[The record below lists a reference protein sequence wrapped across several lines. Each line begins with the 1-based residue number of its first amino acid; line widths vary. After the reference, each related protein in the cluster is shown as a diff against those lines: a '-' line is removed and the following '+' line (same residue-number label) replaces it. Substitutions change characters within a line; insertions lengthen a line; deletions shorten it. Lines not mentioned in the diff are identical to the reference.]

1 MHPAR
6 PALLGLCALALAQA
20 ALAATVDVQV
30 GPGLS
35 FSPST
40 VTIQAGDT
48 VRWTNV
54 GGGFHNVRA
63 DNDSFRCASGCDG
76 QGGSGEPAS
85 SAWTASVT
93 FNNPG
98 TFGYY
103 CEVHSVPGAS
113 GMNGMVVVQEGAVP
127 GSIRFSSP
135 GYGVQE
141 NAPHATVTIQRVGGD
156 DGMVSVSF
164 ATSSGTAAVGLDY
177 TAVST
182 TVTWADNDDA
192 NKTVQVPILNDS
204 LDEPNESVG
213 LNLSAPTGGATLGS
227 PAAAT
232 LTIADDDNPPGG
244 PCVADANTL
253 CLLGDRFRLQIQFR
267 TPQGQMGM
275 GVAEQIRDFSGTFS
289 FFNPDNLEMLVKVID
304 ACALNDRFWLFY
316 GATTNVEFNLLVTDT
331 LRNVTQV
338 YPNPLNSPA
347 PPIQDTD
354 AFATCP

>member
-1 MHPAR
+1 MTSIR
-6 PALLGLCALALAQA
+6 PVLATALVLSLAGPVS
-20 ALAATVDVQV
+20 AATIDVTV

-35 FSPST
+35 FSPAT
-40 VTIQAGDT
+40 VTIQVGDT

-63 DNDSFRCASGCDG
+63 DDDSFRCASGCDG
-76 QGGSGEPAS
+76 QGGDGDPAT
-85 SAWTASVT
+85 SAWTASIT
-93 FNNPG
+93 FNAAGIHP
-98 TFGYY
+98 YY
-103 CEVHSVPGAS
+103 CEVHSLPGAS
-113 GMNGMVVVQEGAVP
+113 GMNGMVIVQEGGVP

-135 GYGVQE
+135 SYSVQE
-141 NAPHATVTIQRVGGD
+141 NASNATVTIQRVGGD

-164 ATSSGTAAVGLDY
+164 ATSNGTASQGLDY
-177 TAVST
+177 MAVST
-182 TVTWADNDDA
+182 TVTWADNDD
-192 NKTVQVPILNDS
+192 NPKTVQVPIVDDA

-227 PAAAT
+227 PASAT
-232 LTIADDDNPPGG
+232 LTIADNDNPPGG

-267 TPQGQMGM
+267 TSQGQMGM
-275 GVAEQIRDFSGTFS
+275 GLAEELRDFSGSFS

-304 ACALNDRFWLFY
+304 ACALNNRYWLFY

-338 YPNPLNSPA
+338 YPNPLNTA
-347 PPIQDTD
+347 ALPIQDTD